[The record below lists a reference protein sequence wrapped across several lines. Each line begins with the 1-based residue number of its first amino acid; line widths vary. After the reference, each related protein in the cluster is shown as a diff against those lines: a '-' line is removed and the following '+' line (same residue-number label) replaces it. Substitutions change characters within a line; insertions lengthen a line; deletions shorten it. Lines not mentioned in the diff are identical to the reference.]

1 MHGNVEDDEHCNV
14 PADEMHEQ
22 NSVAVNEKS
31 FSNQTNY
38 YIGNPTQMPGG
49 DDDDIGLVF
58 IHQVEQESV
67 RGGAGETELLQP
79 SSHGYV
85 PDPTGLLEAVDPSL
99 QTEHISAPQYFP
111 CWVLDN

>member
-49 DDDDIGLVF
+49 DDDDIIEDEPLF
-58 IHQVEQESV
+58 ENEEEESQQNFKPNKTIDILNEQTHQINLSVEHQGRKKSKERSNP
-67 RGGAGETELLQP
+67 AQ
-79 SSHGYV
+79 
-85 PDPTGLLEAVDPSL
+85 
-99 QTEHISAPQYFP
+99 QK
-111 CWVLDN
+111 